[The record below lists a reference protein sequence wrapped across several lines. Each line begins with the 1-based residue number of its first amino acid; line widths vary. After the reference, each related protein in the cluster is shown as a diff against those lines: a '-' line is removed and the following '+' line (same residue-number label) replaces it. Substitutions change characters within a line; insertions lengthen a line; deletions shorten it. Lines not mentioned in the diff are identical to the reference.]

1 MASPADK
8 MKLARRHLERVQVA
22 WDDPTDWADLS
33 FYGLYALEAAV
44 DAALL
49 FHKKERQPAHWHR
62 VDAAKQLS
70 SEHGLDDV
78 SELIRDLNEVR
89 KREAYGDVIAPDL
102 DAEEVATTIEEYI
115 DAVAAV
121 VEEP

>member
-1 MASPADK
+1 MALPADK
-8 MKLARRHLERVQVA
+8 MKLARRHLERVQAA
-22 WDDPTDWADLS
+22 WDDPTDWGDLS
-33 FYGLYALEAAV
+33 YYGLHALENAV
-44 DAALL
+44 DAVLL
-49 FHKKERQPAHWHR
+49 FLDKEVRTTHWYR

-89 KREAYGDVIAPDL
+89 KREAYGDVIAPEL

-115 DAVAAV
+115 DAVGAV
-121 VEEP
+121 VDKQ

>member
-1 MASPADK
+1 MASPTDK
-8 MKLARRHLERVQVA
+8 MKLARRHLERVQAA

-49 FHKKERQPAHWHR
+49 FHKKEVQTAHWRR

-70 SEHGLDDV
+70 SEHGLDDI

-89 KREAYGDVIAPDL
+89 KSEAYGDVIAPEL
-102 DAEEVATTIEEYI
+102 DAEEVASTIVEYI
-115 DAVAAV
+115 DSVAAV
-121 VEEP
+121 VDEQ

>member
-49 FHKKERQPAHWHR
+49 FRKKEIQPAHWHR

-70 SEHGLDDV
+70 SELGLDDV

-89 KREAYGDVIAPDL
+89 KREAYGDVMAPEL

-115 DAVAAV
+115 DAVADIV
-121 VEEP
+121 DQQ

>member
-1 MASPADK
+1 MASPTDK
-8 MKLARRHLERVQVA
+8 MNLARRHLERVQAA

-33 FYGLYALEAAV
+33 LYGLYALEAAV

-49 FHKKERQPAHWHR
+49 FHKKEVQTAHWRR

-70 SEHGLDDV
+70 SEHGLDDI

-89 KREAYGDVIAPDL
+89 KSEAYGDVIAPEL
-102 DAEEVATTIEEYI
+102 DAEEVASTIVEYI
-115 DAVAAV
+115 DAVAALV
-121 VEEP
+121 DKQ

>member
-8 MKLARRHLERVQVA
+8 MNLARRHLERVRVA

-49 FHKKERQPAHWHR
+49 FHKKEVQPAHWRR

-89 KREAYGDVIAPDL
+89 KREAYGDVMAPEL

-121 VEEP
+121 VDKQ

>member
-1 MASPADK
+1 MASPEDK

-22 WDDPTDWADLS
+22 WEDPTDWADLS

-49 FHKKERQPAHWHR
+49 FHKKEIQPAHWYR
-62 VDAAKQLS
+62 VEAAKQLS

-78 SELIRDLNEVR
+78 SELIGDLNDVR
-89 KREAYGDVIAPDL
+89 KREAYGDAIATEL
-102 DAEEVATTIEEYI
+102 DAVEVATTIEKYI
-115 DAVAAV
+115 DSVAAV
-121 VEEP
+121 VDEQ